1 MVSEIKFRLN
11 NMNKR
16 VFLLATIMTLVVVCT
31 FGQSAKKYYKAG
43 TEFVDNLKYDD
54 AIVQFTSAI
63 GLDPSNPDYYYAR
76 GQTYVKQSKYT
87 EAKADFE
94 KSLIFA
100 PKNVD
105 AMISLGAVCNKM
117 GNYEESLKLLNHA
130 SAIDKRNSKVYP
142 EKVITLTNLKRYDQ
156 ALQAS
161 DTAIIIK
168 DTPMD
173 YYWRG
178 IIYRRL
184 NNDVLGERELRKS
197 ISKDKKLAEP
207 RIELADL
214 LISSKPSNLREVV
227 ERRKEAMDQCAEV
240 IKNNDRSADAYL
252 MRSKVYKKNLD
263 YPSAI
268 NDISKTILID
278 PDNPAFYYERAKCYQ
293 EFNQHANAINDFSKA
308 ISLNV
313 ALKTEDPDVYY
324 SRAKSYEEI
333 SDYDKARADYNR
345 ITFLSKY
352 DAKAREMLE
361 LSQKRLYEINKETEP
376 PEIALV
382 SPLPVKDTLEI
393 KGDNTTMLVSG
404 IVKDKS
410 KIKSLTINN
419 ELVNMA
425 EKNGE
430 YDFLA
435 NINVNGIDKIVFSAK
450 DDYDNEK
457 VLNYPLKRTEINPP
471 KIIIVAPYTSEEGQV
486 FLDSPTPNIAIQG
499 KISDESPIKSITVGN
514 FTASYNPNELNPAFT
529 ATLDVSNLNKF
540 TVVAED
546 IYGNRQVTEFKLN
559 RDGAG
564 IAANNPM
571 GRTWVVF
578 IENSS
583 YETFASLDGPIKDV
597 STIQRALANYQINN
611 IIHKKD
617 MTKAE
622 MERFFNIEL
631 RDQVKKNQVKSLL
644 IWYAGH
650 GKFIN
655 DVGYWIPVD
664 AKRDDEFTYFNI
676 NGLKAGLQG
685 YSDVVVHTLVVS
697 DACESGPGFYTAMRS
712 AVKDPTCDNAQ
723 VAGSKSAQVFTSA
736 GYELAVDNSKFTATF
751 ANALMNNKNACIPI
765 ETVVKLVTAAVTT
778 DNRQKPKFGS
788 IQGLD
793 YAEGTF
799 FFITK

>member
-1 MVSEIKFRLN
+1 MK
-11 NMNKR
+11 KR
-16 VFLLATIMTLVVVCT
+16 VFLMATIVTLMAVCA
-31 FGQSAKKYYKAG
+31 FGQSARKYYKAG
-43 TEFVDNLKYDD
+43 VEFVDNLKYDD
-54 AIVQFTSAI
+54 AIAQFTSAI
-63 GLDPSNPDYYYAR
+63 GLEPSNPDYYYAR
-76 GQTYVKQSKYT
+76 GQAYEKLSKYT

-94 KSLIFA
+94 KSLVFA
-100 PKNVD
+100 PKDVD
-105 AMISLGAVCNKM
+105 AMISLGAVCNKL

-130 SAIDKRNSKVYP
+130 STLDKRNSKVYP
-142 EKVITLTNLKRYDQ
+142 EKVITLTNLKKYDQ

-184 NNDVLGERELRKS
+184 NNDVLGKKELEKS

-214 LISSKPSNLREVV
+214 LISTNP
-227 ERRKEAMDQCAEV
+227 KEAMEQCNEV
-240 IKNNDRSADAYL
+240 IKYNDRNTAAYIQ
-252 MRSKVYKKNLD
+252 RSRVYKKNLD

-278 PDNPAFYYERAKCYQ
+278 PANPKFYFERGKCYQ
-293 EFNQHANAINDFSKA
+293 EFNQHTNAINDFSKT
-308 ISLNV
+308 ISLNT
-313 ALKTEDPDVYY
+313 ALKAEDPEVYY
-324 SRAKSYEEI
+324 ARAKSYEEI
-333 SDYDKARADYNR
+333 SDYDKARADYNQ

-361 LSQKRLYEINKETEP
+361 LSQKRLYEINRETDP
-376 PEIALV
+376 PEIAV
-382 SPLPVKDTLEI
+382 ISPAPAKDTVEI
-393 KGDNTTMLVSG
+393 KGDKTTLLISG
-404 IVKDKS
+404 SLKDKS
-410 KIKSLTINN
+410 KIKSFTINN
-419 ELVNMA
+419 ENVILV

-430 YDFLA
+430 SDFLA
-435 NINVNGIDKIVFSAK
+435 NINVTGIDKLTFSAR
-450 DDYDNEK
+450 DDYNNEK
-457 VLNYPLKRTEINPP
+457 VLNYAIKRTEINPP
-471 KIIIVAPYTSEEGQV
+471 KVMIVAPYTSEEGQV
-486 FLDSPTPNIAIQG
+486 FLDTPTPNIAIQG
-499 KISDESPIKSITVGN
+499 KISDESKIKSITVGN

-546 IYGNRQVTEFKLN
+546 IYGNRQETEFILN
-559 RDGAG
+559 REGAG
-564 IAANNPM
+564 IAAGNPM

-583 YETFASLDGPIKDV
+583 YETFASLDGPIKDI
-597 STIQRALANYQINN
+597 STVRRALANYQIHN
-611 IIHKKD
+611 IIPKKD

-631 RDQVKKNQVKSLL
+631 RDQVRKNQVKSLM
-644 IWYAGH
+644 IYYAGH
-650 GKFIN
+650 GKYIN

-676 NGLKAGLQG
+676 NALKAGLQG

-697 DACESGPGFYTAMRS
+697 DACESGPGFYS
-712 AVKDPTCDNAQ
+712 ASRATSEAPTCDNAQ
-723 VAGSKSAQVFTSA
+723 VAGAKSAQVFSSA
-736 GYELAVDNSKFTATF
+736 GEAYELASDNSKFAATF
-751 ANALMNNKNACIPI
+751 ANTLMNNKNACIPI
-765 ETVVKLVTAAVTT
+765 ETIVKSVTAAVAS
-778 DNRQKPKFGS
+778 DNKGQQKPKFGR
-788 IQGLD
+788 IQGLED
-793 YAEGTF
+793 MLGTF

>member
-1 MVSEIKFRLN
+1 MK
-11 NMNKR
+11 KR
-16 VFLLATIMTLVVVCT
+16 VFLLATIMTLVAVCT
-31 FGQSAKKYYKAG
+31 FGQSARKYYKAG
-43 TEFVDNLKYDD
+43 MEFVENLKYDD

-63 GLDPSNPDYYYAR
+63 GLEPSNPDYYYTR
-76 GQTYVKQSKYT
+76 GQAYEKLSKFA
-87 EAKADFE
+87 EAHADYE
-94 KSLIFA
+94 KSLVFE
-100 PKNVD
+100 PKSVD
-105 AMISLGAVCNKM
+105 AMISLGAVCNKL
-117 GNYEESLKLLNHA
+117 GKYEEALKFLNRA
-130 SAIDKRNSKVYP
+130 AKLDKRNTKVYP
-142 EKVITLTNLKRYDQ
+142 EKVITLYYLNKYDQ
-156 ALQAS
+156 ALQSS

-178 IIYRRL
+178 LIYRRL
-184 NNDVLGERELRKS
+184 KNDLLGEKELRKS

-214 LISSKPSNLREVV
+214 LISTNP
-227 ERRKEAMDQCAEV
+227 KEAMDQCNEV
-240 IKNNDRSADAYL
+240 IKNNDRNPGAYL
-252 MRSKVYKKNLD
+252 KRSKVYMKNLD

-278 PDNPAFYYERAKCYQ
+278 PDNPTFYFERGKCYQ
-293 EFNQHANAINDFSKA
+293 QFNQHTNAINDFSKC
-308 ISLNV
+308 ISLKA
-313 ALKTEDPDVYY
+313 ALKTEDPDDYY
-324 SRAKSYEEI
+324 YRAKSYEEI
-333 SDYDKARADYNR
+333 MDYDKARADYNR

-352 DAKAREMLE
+352 DAKAREMME
-361 LSQKRLYEINKETEP
+361 LSQKRLYEINKEADP
-376 PEIALV
+376 PEIAIV
-382 SPLPVKDTLEI
+382 SPVPLKDTIEI
-393 KGDNTTMLVSG
+393 KGDKTTLLLSG
-404 IVKDKS
+404 YLKDKS
-410 KIKSLTINN
+410 KIKSFTINN
-419 ELVNMA
+419 ENVILV

-430 YDFLA
+430 NDFLA
-435 NINVNGIDKIVFSAK
+435 NINVSGIDKISFSAK

-457 VLNYPLKRTEINPP
+457 VLNYALKRTEINPP

-486 FLDSPTPNIAIQG
+486 FLDTPTPNIAIQG

-514 FTASYNPNELNPAFT
+514 FTASYNPNELNPSFT
-529 ATLDVSNLNKF
+529 ATLDISNLTKF

-546 IYGNRQVTEFKLN
+546 IYGNRQETEFKLN
-559 RDGAG
+559 REGAG
-564 IAANNPM
+564 IAATNPM

-583 YETFASLDGPIKDV
+583 YETFASLDGPIKDI
-597 STIQRALANYQINN
+597 STVRRALANYDIHNY
-611 IIHKKD
+611 IHKKD

-644 IWYAGH
+644 VWYAGH

-697 DACESGPGFYTAMRS
+697 DACESGPGFYSASRS
-712 AVKDPTCDNAQ
+712 ANEAPTCDNAQ
-723 VAGSKSAQVFTSA
+723 VAGAKSAQVFSSA
-736 GYELAVDNSKFTATF
+736 GEGYELASDNSKFTATF
-751 ANALMNNKNACIPI
+751 ANTLMNNKNACIPI
-765 ETVVKLVTAAVTT
+765 ETIVKSVTAAVATASG
-778 DNRQKPKFGS
+778 QKPKFGK
-788 IQGLD
+788 IQGLED
-793 YAEGTF
+793 MNGTF